1 MNMKRNIIMALALT
15 IGTIAS
21 QAQTFPLPLD
31 RSLSA
36 EALMAKDQV
45 LKSYKVGGF
54 TMVVPIETGRRAQ
67 GSASDPDYATF
78 GTVSHDIDLGGK
90 DLSQYDRL
98 VAEVLPTC
106 EGQGV
111 MNLNLYID
119 NRPASGLGAHLI
131 TLDNNRWNTIYFD
144 ISGVRRDNVSRLHVY
159 TDQKGRNLFRGEKLT
174 YVVRNIRFEKT
185 SACHPDKGW
194 ATAPG
199 AIAYSMSGYLPHGTK
214 TALLGFAAPMFR
226 LVNTSTG
233 KVAFEASTRTLS
245 NALGTFRV
253 ADFSALQT
261 PGSYRLEC
269 GTHLSRPFIIGNDA
283 FKSSLWK
290 VLNFIFCQRCGVE
303 VEGIHGCCHKDV
315 YSVHDGRKVSYGGG
329 WHDAGDLSQQTLQT
343 ADVAFALTEAYAHE
357 RNADTA
363 LAKRLKAE
371 AEHGFSFM
379 LRQRLGDGWH
389 ASSIG
394 LLHWT
399 DGKPGTADDITTVRT
414 QRCAFDNFLYA
425 GYEAFAAKRLD
436 SPLADTLR
444 AAAIEDYAAAQ
455 RLFAK
460 HGYDKFPHMMEHTY
474 NTSQSLFRAVMSWS
488 ASQMLRLTGDTKY
501 ADDAAAAARYL
512 LQCQATGAKSAL
524 LNGYFYR
531 DSTKATPVH
540 FIHQSRDQMFA
551 MALVE
556 LCKTQP
562 SNADFPS
569 WRKSLTLY
577 AEHLKALMPYTSPY
591 NMLPSGIW
599 QSREYDDSDG
609 FSRLHLFAPGNA
621 RELYD
626 KQLSLGERI
635 DSTHYLRRFPIWF
648 SVFNGNEAILL
659 STAKAAAA
667 LGNYLNDEQ
676 LSQIGLDQLYW
687 TVGHNPFAQSLIYGE
702 GHRYPSMDSFSSGE
716 ITGAMPV
723 GIRAQADADAPYWPS
738 TNNACYKEVWVT
750 TAGKWLSLLAEY

>member
-1 MNMKRNIIMALALT
+1 MKRNIILALALA
-15 IGTIAS
+15 IGTDMA

-31 RSLSA
+31 RSKST
-36 EALMAKDQV
+36 EGMMAKDPV
-45 LKSYKVGGF
+45 LKAYEVGGF
-54 TMVVPIETGRRAQ
+54 KMVVPIETGKRAQ
-67 GSASDPDYATF
+67 GGVGDPDYAIF

-90 DLSQYDRL
+90 DLSQYNRI
-98 VAEVLPTC
+98 VAEIMPIC

-111 MNLNLYID
+111 MNLNLYVD
-119 NRPASGLGAHLI
+119 NYPASGLGAHLI
-131 TLDNNRWNTIYFD
+131 TLDNNRWNTMFFD
-144 ISGVRRDNVSRLHVY
+144 ISGMRRDHVNRLHFY
-159 TDQKGRNLFRGEKLT
+159 TDQKGRNLFLGKDLT
-174 YVVRNIRFEKT
+174 YVVKNIRFEKT
-185 SACHPDKGW
+185 AASYPDKGW

-199 AIAYSMSGYLPHGTK
+199 AIAYSMSGYLPHGRK
-214 TALLGFAAPMFR
+214 TALMGFSATSFR
-226 LVNTSTG
+226 LVDTKTG
-233 KVAFEASTRTLS
+233 KVAFKASTRTVS
-245 NALGTFRV
+245 NTLGTFRV
-253 ADFSALQT
+253 ADFSSLQK
-261 PGSYRLEC
+261 PGSYRIEC
-269 GTHLSRPFIIGNDA
+269 GTHRTEPFLIGDDA

-290 VLNFIFCQRCGVE
+290 VLNYIYCQRCGVA
-303 VEGIHGCCHKDV
+303 VDGIHGSCHNDV

-357 RNADTA
+357 RKADTA
-363 LAKRLKAE
+363 LARRLKAE
-371 AEHGFSFM
+371 AEHGFRFV
-379 LRQRLGDGWH
+379 LQQRLGNGWH

-414 QRCAFDNFLYA
+414 QDCAFDNFLYA

-436 SPLADTLR
+436 SDLSGKLR
-444 AAAIEDYAAAQ
+444 DAAIEDYAYARQ
-455 RLFAK
+455 RFAK
-460 HGYDKFPHMMEHTY
+460 QGYDNFPHMMEHTY
-474 NTSQSLFRAVMSWS
+474 NTSHSLFHAVMSWA
-488 ASQMLRLTGDTKY
+488 ASQMFRLTGDKSY
-501 ADDAAAAARYL
+501 AGDAAAYARYL
-512 LQCQATGAKSAL
+512 LQCQATGAKTPL

-531 DSTKATPVH
+531 DSTRTVPVH

-551 MALVE
+551 LALVE
-556 LCKTQP
+556 LCQTQP
-562 SNADFPS
+562 HGADYQA

-577 AEHLKALMPYTSPY
+577 AEYLKALMPYASPY

-599 QSREYDDSDG
+599 QDHEYNDG
-609 FSRLHLFAPGNA
+609 EGFTRLHLFAPSNA

-626 KQLSLGERI
+626 KQLVLGERI
-635 DSTHYLRRFPIWF
+635 DDNHYLRRFPIWF

-667 LGNYLNDEQ
+667 MGNYLHDKQ
-676 LSQIGLDQLYW
+676 LSQIGMDQLYW

-716 ITGAMPV
+716 ITGEMPV

-750 TAGKWLSLLAEY
+750 SAGKWLSLLAEY

>member
-1 MNMKRNIIMALALT
+1 MKKGIIIMALALSAAT
-15 IGTIAS
+15 AAA
-21 QAQTFPLPLD
+21 QAQTFPLPVD

-36 EALMAKDQV
+36 EALMAKDHV
-45 LKSYKVGGF
+45 VKRYDVGTF
-54 TMVVPIETGRRAQ
+54 KMVVPIETGKRAK
-67 GSASDPDYATF
+67 GSPGDPDYAIF

-98 VAEVLPTC
+98 VAEILPTC

-111 MNLNLYID
+111 MNLNLSVD
-119 NRPASGLGAHLI
+119 NNPASGLGAHLI

-144 ISGVRRDNVSRLHVY
+144 ISGLRRDHVDRLRFY
-159 TDQKGRNLFRGEKLT
+159 TDQKGRNLFKGDNLT
-174 YVVRNIRFEKT
+174 YVVKDIRFEKT
-185 SACHPDKGW
+185 TAHYTDKGW

-199 AIAYSMSGYLPHGTK
+199 AIAYSMSGYLPHGEK
-214 TALLGFAAPMFR
+214 TALMGFAAPSFR
-226 LVNTSTG
+226 LVDTMTG
-233 KVAFEASTRTLS
+233 KVAFESRTRTVS

-253 ADFSALQT
+253 ADFSSFQK
-261 PGSYRLEC
+261 PGTYRLEC
-269 GTHLSRPFIIGNDA
+269 GTHRTRPFSIGANA
-283 FKSSLWK
+283 FKPSMWK
-290 VLNFIFCQRCGVE
+290 VLNFIYCQRCGVA
-303 VEGIHGCCHKDV
+303 VDGIHGSCHNDV
-315 YSVHDGRKVSYGGG
+315 YSVRNGRKVSYGGG

-371 AEHGFSFM
+371 AEHGFSFV

-399 DGKPGTADDITTVRT
+399 DGLPGTADDITTVRT
-414 QRCAFDNFLYA
+414 QDCAFDNFLYA
-425 GYEAFAAKRLD
+425 GYEAFAAMSLD
-436 SPLADTLR
+436 SRLADRLR
-444 AAAIEDYAAAQ
+444 EAAIEDYAAARQ
-455 RLFAK
+455 RFTT

-474 NTSQSLFRAVMSWS
+474 NTSHSLTRAVMSWA
-488 ASQMLRLTGDTKY
+488 ASQMFRLTGDKRY
-501 ADDAAAAARYL
+501 ADDAAASARYL
-512 LQCQATGAKSAL
+512 LRCQATGAKSPL

-531 DSTKATPVH
+531 DSTKSVPVH

-562 SNADFPS
+562 RNADFAA
-569 WRKSLTLY
+569 WRKSLTLH
-577 AEHLKALMPYTSPY
+577 ARHLKALMPYTSPY
-591 NMLPSGIW
+591 KMLPSGIW
-599 QSREYDDSDG
+599 KTREYDDSDG
-609 FSRLHLFAPGNA
+609 FDRLHLFAPDNA

-635 DSTHYLRRFPIWF
+635 DDNHYLRRFPIWF
-648 SVFNGNEAILL
+648 SIFNGNEAILL
-659 STAKAAAA
+659 STAKAAA
-667 LGNYLNDEQ
+667 LMGNYLGDRQ
-676 LSQIGLDQLYW
+676 LAQIGLDQLYW

-702 GHRYPSMDSFSSGE
+702 GHRYPSLDSFSSGE

-723 GIRAQADADAPYWPS
+723 GIRAQTDADAPYWPS
-738 TNNACYKEVWVT
+738 TDNACYKEVWVT